1 MIKVFLYQLVT
12 IFMLALFLQ
21 GCGKDSATEKELN
34 GANFAPTA
42 NAGSDQLV
50 NEQTLVTLTGSG
62 TDRDGSITHYQ
73 WTQESGITVP
83 LFTAD
88 EAIASFTAPSV
99 SSIETI
105 VFKFSATDNEGGSTT
120 DTVRITIT
128 PADSVLLTSIV
139 FNDSKLN
146 SCVLNHASENAWVL
160 SREMTSLDCS
170 RANISDLTGLEK
182 LTNLKTLNLASN
194 QIIDISPLAS
204 LVSLVDLDLDNN
216 QIFEITELMSLAL
229 IKSLN
234 IASNQLSNITTL
246 FNLVNATSINLLGN
260 DAIFCIN
267 LSTLESIVGI
277 GVIIRP
283 DECVT
288 SDNQK
293 WAFITDGIL
302 TTSAAIGADGT
313 IYLGASDSKL
323 YAINPDGSQKWVF
336 ATGGIINSSPSIGA
350 LGTIYVGSD
359 DNNLYAVNPDGSQR
373 WIYATSGDVNSSA
386 TIAPDGTIYIGSED
400 NKLYAVNPNGNLKW
414 SFLTGDDVNA
424 SAAIASDGT
433 IYIGSADHS
442 LYALNPD
449 GSLLWSFAT
458 GGDVNS
464 PAAISTKGAIYVSS
478 DDGNLYAINPDG
490 SQQWSFFTNGIE
502 NSSTAVA
509 VDGTIYLGT
518 SDGNV
523 FAISPSGIQKWIF
536 DAGDRVKSTPAIAD
550 DGTII
555 VGSFDNNVYAINP
568 DGSQKWV
575 FSTTDIVISSPA
587 IAPDGSIY
595 IGSHD
600 RILYSINSTS
610 GGLANSVWPKF
621 GQNNHNTGQVPKS
634 KSFSA
639 RYRVTFSTP
648 WTAST
653 FATNYPSLRHFSQL
667 VGSTHNTQG
676 EFWKLGTSA
685 SFGVQRM
692 AEVGSIYPLYE
703 EINEQIL
710 AGKSQNLIIGG
721 GIGLSSTQVSLEFDI
736 TADFSLLSLVSMVA
750 PSPDWFV
757 AVNSLPLRVNGSWI
771 DQVTV
776 GLKVYDAG
784 SDDGT
789 RFDSLN
795 QESLP
800 HVAIS
805 ELTSEVTDT
814 DILLGTHRQDPTLTL
829 ANFHITRID

>member
-1 MIKVFLYQLVT
+1 MIKLFLNQLVI

-21 GCGKDSATEKELN
+21 GCGKDSATEQELN
-34 GANFAPTA
+34 GGNIAPTA
-42 NAGSDQLV
+42 NAGPDQLV
-50 NEQTLVTLTGSG
+50 NEQTLVTLTGFG

-73 WTQESGITVP
+73 WTQESGVTVP

-88 EAIASFTAPSV
+88 EAVASFTAPSV
-99 SSIETI
+99 SSIETV
-105 VFKFSATDNEGGSTT
+105 VFEFSATDNEGGSTT
-120 DTVRITIT
+120 DTVRITIA
-128 PADSVLLTSIV
+128 PADSVLLTSIE
-139 FNDSKLN
+139 FNDSKL
-146 SCVLNHASENAWVL
+146 SHCVLNHASENGWVL
-160 SREMTSLDCS
+160 SSEMTSLECS
-170 RANISDLTGLEK
+170 GANISDLTGLEK
-182 LTNLKTLNLASN
+182 LTNLKALNL
-194 QIIDISPLAS
+194 
-204 LVSLVDLDLDNN
+204 
-216 QIFEITELMSLAL
+216 
-229 IKSLN
+229 
-234 IASNQLSNITTL
+234 ASNQLSNITTL
-246 FNLVNATSINLLGN
+246 FNLVNAASINLLGN
-260 DAIFCIN
+260 DSIFCVN
-267 LSTLESIVGI
+267 LSVLESINGI
-277 GVIIRP
+277 GVVIGP

-302 TTSAAIGADGT
+302 TTSAAIGTDGT

-323 YAINPDGSQKWVF
+323 YAVNPDGSHKWTF
-336 ATGGIINSSPSIGA
+336 ATGGRINSSPSIGA

-373 WIYATSGDVNSSA
+373 WLYATSGDVNSSA
-386 TIAPDGTIYIGSED
+386 AIAADGTIYIGSED

-414 SFLTGDDVNA
+414 SFTTGDDVNA

-449 GSLLWSFAT
+449 GNLLWSFAT

-464 PAAISTKGAIYVSS
+464 SAAISTKGAIYVSS

-490 SQQWSFFTNGIE
+490 SQQWSFFTNGID
-502 NSSTAVA
+502 NSSTAIA

-523 FAISPSGIQKWIF
+523 FAIYPSGTQKWIF
-536 DAGDRVKSTPAIAD
+536 DAGDKVKSTPAIAD
-550 DGTII
+550 DGTIL
-555 VGSFDNNVYAINP
+555 VGSFDNNVYAINS
-568 DGSQKWV
+568 DGSQKWF
-575 FSTTDIVISSPA
+575 FSTTDILTSSPA

-600 RILYSINSTS
+600 RILYNINSTS
-610 GGLANSVWPKF
+610 GGLANSIWPKF
-621 GQNNHNTGQVPKS
+621 GQNNHHTGQAPKS

-653 FATNYPSLRHFSQL
+653 FATNYPSLSHFSQL

-676 EFWKLGTSA
+676 AFWKLGTLA

-710 AGKSQNLIIGG
+710 SGKSQNLIIGE

-757 AVNSLPLRVNGSWI
+757 AVNSLPLRVNGSWV
-771 DQVTV
+771 DQVTI

-814 DILLGTHRQDPTLTL
+814 DFLLGTHRQDPTLTL
-829 ANFHITRID
+829 ANFSITRID